1 DEKTVSKII
10 VTCKENCEPIPS
22 VNGVIK
28 LKLPPTGDS
37 INLEVV
43 KHPDHPEWMIVSPP
57 GGRVWVPSTG
67 GKSDEVVSL
76 TVVSIGKADP
86 DNAARL
92 DELARRYFIQTKYA
106 EAEVLCRKAIEIN
119 EQVLGPEHQETVD
132 YLRNLAFVYVEQKK
146 YAEAGTIYEQVL
158 KIREKTR
165 PEQPEI
171 AESLTDLAFIYY
183 HQAK

>member
-1 DEKTVSKII
+1 MSRMIHVCLMLFLALTSLSDPQSSDRYLTVKVSDTDEKTVSKII

-67 GKSDEVVSL
+67 
-76 TVVSIGKADP
+76 
-86 DNAARL
+86 R
-92 DELARRYFIQTKYA
+92 
-106 EAEVLCRKAIEIN
+106 
-119 EQVLGPEHQETVD
+119 
-132 YLRNLAFVYVEQKK
+132 
-146 YAEAGTIYEQVL
+146 
-158 KIREKTR
+158 
-165 PEQPEI
+165 
-171 AESLTDLAFIYY
+171 
-183 HQAK
+183 